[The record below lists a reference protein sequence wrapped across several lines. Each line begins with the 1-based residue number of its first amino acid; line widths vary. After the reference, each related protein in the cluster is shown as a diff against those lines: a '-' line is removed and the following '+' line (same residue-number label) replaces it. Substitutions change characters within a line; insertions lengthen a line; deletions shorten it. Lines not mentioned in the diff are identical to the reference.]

1 MSAEAGENIN
11 REELR
16 AHGGRSDGAPL
27 RHSERAPSSGNS
39 DIVRCQEYR
48 IGRAIRGI

>member
-1 MSAEAGENIN
+1 MLAEAGEDIN

-16 AHGGRSDGAPL
+16 AHGGRSDGIPL

-39 DIVRCQEYR
+39 DVIRCQEYR
-48 IGRAIRGI
+48 IGRTIRGI